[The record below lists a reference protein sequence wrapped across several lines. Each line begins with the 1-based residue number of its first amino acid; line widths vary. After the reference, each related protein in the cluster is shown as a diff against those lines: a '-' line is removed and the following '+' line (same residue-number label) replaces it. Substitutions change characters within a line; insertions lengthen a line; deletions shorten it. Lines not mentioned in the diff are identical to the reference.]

1 MYVMRTDTLLKKK
14 SGAMATDLGENYCAV
29 PVLVRKIASAL
40 NRRMAMRSA
49 MTALLV
55 LLAILITTRTADAW
69 NRPVPSEYGRV
80 IIKNYSKRAGLAPVV
95 FEHWVH
101 RSRFTCRLCHVDIGF
116 AMEAGGTGISAAK
129 NREGLY
135 CGSCHN
141 GKRRIG
147 DKTIFAACSEGAS
160 KEESVRCDRCHSLG
174 KKVARE
180 YDFATFTAKL
190 PKAAFGNKIN
200 WEAAEEQGLIKPIDF
215 LEGVSIQRSAMKAQK
230 DFSIEIKASWMGK
243 VLFSHKKHAVWNGCE
258 VCHPEIFP
266 AVKKGATKYTMFQI
280 VNGQY
285 CGVCHDKVAFSLQ
298 DCQRCHTEPV
308 EMGGGY
314 SR

>member
-1 MYVMRTDTLLKKK
+1 MYAMRTDTTLKKK
-14 SGAMATDLGENYCAV
+14 RGATGRSCPGGFRLFHRRVAIL
-29 PVLVRKIASAL
+29 SAL
-40 NRRMAMRSA
+40 I
-49 MTALLV
+49 ALLIV
-55 LLAILITTRTADAW
+55 PAILITTRAADAW
-69 NRPVPSEYGRV
+69 NRPAPAEYGRV

-95 FEHWVH
+95 FDHWIH

-116 AMEAGGTGISAAK
+116 AMEAGGTNISAAK
-129 NREGLY
+129 NREGQY

-141 GKRRIG
+141 GKRRYG
-147 DKTIFAACSEGAS
+147 DKTIFAACSEGVPAS
-160 KEESVRCDRCHSLG
+160 KEESARCDRCHSLG

-180 YDFATFTAKL
+180 YEFTTFTEKL

-215 LEGVSIQRSAMKAQK
+215 LEGVSIQRSALKAQK
-230 DFSIEIKASWMGK
+230 DFSIEIKSSWMSK
-243 VLFSHKKHAVWNGCE
+243 VLFSHKKHATWNGCE

-266 AVKKGATKYTMFQI
+266 AVQKGVTKYTMFQI